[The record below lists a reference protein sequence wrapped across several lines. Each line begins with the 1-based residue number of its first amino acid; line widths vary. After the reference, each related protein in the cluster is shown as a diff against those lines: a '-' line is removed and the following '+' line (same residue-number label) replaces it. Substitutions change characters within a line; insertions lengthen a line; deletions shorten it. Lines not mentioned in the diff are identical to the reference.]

1 MTDII
6 RDLPEDERPR
16 ERLLAHGPET
26 LSDAELL
33 AILLGSGVRGK
44 NAIQL
49 ARDLLYQG
57 MPALR
62 RRDLRQLAAIPGIGP
77 AKAARIAAAIEF
89 SRRIANGQTKGS
101 PDYDRTA
108 LGRDLVT
115 RCARYRQERFGA
127 ALLDARYR
135 ILKDREI
142 FVGTIN
148 QTLASTR
155 DILRFALLEEACA
168 LVMYHNHP
176 SGDPTPSKEDQSF
189 TIRLRDSLR
198 LADMH
203 LVDHLVI
210 GAHGYVSMQES
221 GMI

>member
-6 RDLPEDERPR
+6 RDLPQDERPR
-16 ERLLAHGPET
+16 ERLLQHGPET

-49 ARDLLYQG
+49 ARELLYQG

-62 RRDLRQLAAIPGIGP
+62 QRDLHQLATIPGIGP

-89 SRRIANGQTKGS
+89 SRRIANSQTKGP

-115 RCARYRQERFGA
+115 RCARFRQERFGA

-135 ILKDREI
+135 ILRDREI
-142 FVGTIN
+142 FVGTVN
-148 QTLASTR
+148 QTLVSTR
-155 DILRFALLEEACA
+155 DILRFALMEEAHA
-168 LVMYHNHP
+168 LVIYHNHP
-176 SGDPTPSKEDQSF
+176 SGDPTPSKDDQSF
-189 TIRLRDSLR
+189 TVRLRDSLR

-210 GAHGYVSMQES
+210 GAHGYYSMMEG

>member
-6 RDLPEDERPR
+6 RELPQDERPR

-49 ARDLLYQG
+49 ARELLCHG
-57 MPALR
+57 MP
-62 RRDLRQLAAIPGIGP
+62 RDLHQLAAVPGIGP
-77 AKAARIAAAIEF
+77 AKAARIVAAIEF
-89 SRRIANGQTKGS
+89 SRRIAKGQTKGP

-115 RCARYRQERFGA
+115 RCARFRQERLGA
-127 ALLDARYR
+127 ALLDARHR

-142 FVGTIN
+142 FVGTLN
-148 QTLASTR
+148 NTLVSTR
-155 DILRFALLEEACA
+155 DILRFALMEEAHA
-168 LVMYHNHP
+168 LVLYHNHP
-176 SGDPTPSKEDQSF
+176 SGDPTPSKEDKSF

-210 GAHGYVSMQES
+210 GAHGYVSMMEG